1 MGLRPDY
8 GRPWV
13 NEAAGVGEVLRQTRR
28 LSHVTHSM
36 A

>member
-8 GRPWV
+8 GRAWV
-13 NEAAGVGEVLRQTRR
+13 NKAAAVGEVLRQTRR
-28 LSHVTHSM
+28 LSHVTHPM